1 MVSDYSTGIPLMV
14 SRQGLRVR
22 FTLAVKTDVQA
33 SGPIRSAPYVF
44 EPVKRTRQIA
54 LGTDWR
60 SPSWN

>member
-1 MVSDYSTGIPLMV
+1 MV

-54 LGTDWR
+54 LGTD
-60 SPSWN
+60 